1 MSGGV
6 SKKVGGGLVIGIVRE
21 RFCVGDMGLHV
32 IKTTSPFVGLP
43 HYTTASLYFYIH
55 TIQNTNFLGS
65 NPTSLYL

>member
-32 IKTTSPFVGLP
+32 IKTT
-43 HYTTASLYFYIH
+43 
-55 TIQNTNFLGS
+55 
-65 NPTSLYL
+65 